1 MGFTLSPQIKYM
13 VYYILT
19 YILHH
24 LRVYYKITMRP
35 APSWLDSSACI
46 ALHRY
51 RRGHTLVRIPLKPE
65 FFPGL
70 ISLRCVKLWW
80 PIMSSHIS
88 LICSSNILHIFPF
101 SDFLFYMVQPQRLSR
116 SQDLSLFP
124 TYTNDLRTSRLLLL
138 IDRLSMTFTANGK
151 NETFV
156 VSLQLCVQ

>member
-1 MGFTLSPQIKYM
+1 
-13 VYYILT
+13 
-19 YILHH
+19 
-24 LRVYYKITMRP
+24 
-35 APSWLDSSACI
+35 
-46 ALHRY
+46 
-51 RRGHTLVRIPLKPE
+51 
-65 FFPGL
+65 
-70 ISLRCVKLWW
+70 
-80 PIMSSHIS
+80 MSSHIS

-156 VSLQLCVQ
+156 VSLQLCVQQSEIMCICNEKQETLSPFRGLYLRIRRKELTIRSFLFRLPSAVNVIVNLSNLNLFVDSMEI